1 MDAEDFY
8 ESQRLKEEEMADKFD
23 ERKAHEM
30 AFYAKEITELFEACF
45 DGCINYRAARLPRV
59 RAARMAGDPDCVV
72 YDAPFADVIA
82 DLLSL
87 DGLPLAELLSACGMA
102 SPNLDAFKAACLK
115 LYLEQHLDDLAECE
129 IERQDGEGME

>member
-30 AFYAKEITELFEACF
+30 AFYAKEIAELFEACF
-45 DGCINYRAARLPRV
+45 RGGANYKATRLPRV
-59 RAARMAGDPDCVV
+59 TSNFDRVV
-72 YDAPFADVIA
+72 YDIPFAEAIA
-82 DLLSL
+82 DVVSYDGEPMAALL
-87 DGLPLAELLSACGMA
+87 AACR
-102 SPNLDAFKAACLK
+102 SDHPNLQAFKAACLK

-129 IERQDGEGME
+129 IERQDREGE

>member
-45 DGCINYRAARLPRV
+45 RGGVTYKATRLPRIRTV
-59 RAARMAGDPDCVV
+59 ASGIDRIE
-72 YDAPFADVIA
+72 YDMPFADAIA
-82 DLLSL
+82 DLVSY
-87 DGLPLAELLSACGMA
+87 DGEPMAALLAACR
-102 SPNLDAFKAACLK
+102 SDHPNLQAFKAACLK

-129 IERQDGEGME
+129 IERQDREGE